1 MPHRPGP
8 AKATTMLQSG
18 HGCQFVVAPGLA
30 LVLAPFICHLLVI
43 GRLNCPYSTSELQLS
58 IPAVC
63 FGFFVIDSGYLSAM
77 LTTTL
82 FWGGDSKRQRYC
94 NAGLSASDM

>member
-1 MPHRPGP
+1 MSVCSS
-8 AKATTMLQSG
+8 SG
-18 HGCQFVVAPGLA
+18 VGASTGSLYLPLTGDWH
-30 LVLAPFICHLLVI
+30 I
-43 GRLNCPYSTSELQLS
+43 NCPYSTSELQLS

-63 FGFFVIDSGYLSAM
+63 FGFLVIDSGYLSAM

-82 FWGGDSKRQRYC
+82 FWGGDSKRQRCC